1 MRQVDIKG
9 FERYQITND
18 GRVWSKRT
26 KRYLTPTKT
35 QDGYLRVKLCYGDG
49 RYINA
54 LIHRIVA
61 KTFIPNPG
69 NLPQINHKDEDKTNN
84 FVFVNDDGS
93 VDLEKSNLEW
103 CSSQYNNTYNDRH
116 LKCAGK
122 VKESNTRVNGKPV
135 NQYTLDGVLVATYP
149 SAWEAAR
156 QTGFTKQGI
165 MIACHGGQM
174 RGDKWV
180 NTLQYKNYKWKY
192 ARN

>member
-9 FERYQITND
+9 FERYQITDD
-18 GRVWSKRT
+18 GRVWSKYT
-26 KRYLTPTKT
+26 GRYLTPTKT

-61 KTFIPNPG
+61 KTFIPNPD
-69 NLPQINHKDEDKTNN
+69 NLPQINHKNEDKTLN
-84 FVFVNDDGS
+84 S
-93 VDLEKSNLEW
+93 VENLEW
-103 CSSQYNNTYNDRH
+103 CSSQYNNTYNNRH

-122 VKESNTRVNGKPV
+122 VKESNTKTNGKPV
-135 NQYTLDGVLVATYP
+135 NQYTLDGVLIATYP
-149 SAWEAAR
+149 STWEAAR

-165 MIACHGGQM
+165 MMACHGGQM

-180 NTLQYKNYKWKY
+180 NTLQYKNYKWEY
-192 ARN
+192 A